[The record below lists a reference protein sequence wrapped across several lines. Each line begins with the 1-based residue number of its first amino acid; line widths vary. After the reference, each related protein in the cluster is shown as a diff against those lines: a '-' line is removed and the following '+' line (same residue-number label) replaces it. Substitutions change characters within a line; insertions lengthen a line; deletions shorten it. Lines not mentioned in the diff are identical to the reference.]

1 MRQKKIIG
9 SICIYI
15 YVCVSYPVKVGKG
28 LCALWGLSLMKQ
40 SVSWGVGAVLSVT
53 LSLQLLSLQ
62 TGHPVNVVTSIFRQG
77 KRCKKAREAS
87 REITNVGRFLSSE
100 DADEL
105 MQSFAFQTFS
115 SSGRDE

>member
-1 MRQKKIIG
+1 
-9 SICIYI
+9 
-15 YVCVSYPVKVGKG
+15 
-28 LCALWGLSLMKQ
+28 MKQ

-62 TGHPVNVVTSIFRQG
+62 TGHPVNVVTSIFHQG

-105 MQSFAFQTFS
+105 MLHLHFKHLAPLV
-115 SSGRDE
+115 GMNEPR